1 MNAIELRE
9 TVMKPLRPE
18 RLGGLGGGAVP
29 GVESGVAL
37 ALLDESIAAWW
48 GDVVEAIELQSAERH
63 RGANFGAANPLP
75 DQSPEYEIRRGP
87 HGITCRQTPRGAV
100 RQTPAPDLRVPC
112 VPVADLYPGGHP
124 DKHYQTVRFSGPH
137 LPTIFERGEG
147 IEALGL
153 EAPELTPRERVARNE
168 RQVKTADRRARW

>member
-1 MNAIELRE
+1 
-9 TVMKPLRPE
+9 MKPLRPE

-37 ALLDESIAAWW
+37 ALLAEMDAGPPPPSVAAWW
-48 GDVVEAIELQSAERH
+48 GDVVEAIELQSAERKQC
-63 RGANFGAANPLP
+63 GELFWPSPPPP
-75 DQSPEYEIRRGP
+75 DGFEYEIRRGP